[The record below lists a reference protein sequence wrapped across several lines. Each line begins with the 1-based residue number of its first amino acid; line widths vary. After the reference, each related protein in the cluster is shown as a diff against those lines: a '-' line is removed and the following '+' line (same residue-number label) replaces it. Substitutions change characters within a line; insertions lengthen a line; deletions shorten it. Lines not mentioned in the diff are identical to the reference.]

1 MEPGSRWGKCH
12 IPSAMQTT
20 RDLMCNAQVT
30 QPTGPV
36 GEEVRYTELFLHVL
50 EVVRVLE
57 IHAGPA
63 FLVSACEPSQ
73 LSAVIKC
80 SRLREQQ
87 ARRLRVKVGLAFPR
101 NSHP

>member
-1 MEPGSRWGKCH
+1 MQHTSDTATDLGGGGEAHEP
-12 IPSAMQTT
+12 
-20 RDLMCNAQVT
+20 
-30 QPTGPV
+30 
-36 GEEVRYTELFLHVL
+36 FLHVL

-73 LSAVIKC
+73 LSAVEEC

-101 NSHP
+101 NFHP

>member
-12 IPSAMQTT
+12 SPSAMQTT
-20 RDLMCNAQVT
+20 KDLMCNAQVT

-73 LSAVIKC
+73 LSAVIVFQAEGTASQKAQSQ
-80 SRLREQQ
+80 SRP
-87 ARRLRVKVGLAFPR
+87 GF
-101 NSHP
+101 S